1 MSDSITS
8 ATPAAASQ
16 AERITTI
23 SRVRSIIRRPSILL
37 GIILLALL
45 SILVVVPLGR
55 LLTETL
61 TTDGQTAWSQVLTGR
76 LAQNLFWEPLANTL
90 AISAVV
96 AVGTVLVGGAL
107 AWIVVMTDTPGR
119 RLIGAL
125 ASIPLALPSFA
136 IALAWETIFRN
147 DLIGGRVGLLQS
159 LGVPI
164 PDWLAWGFVPIAA
177 TLIAQGFAF
186 AFVLISAALATV
198 NTELWEA
205 AEMTGAPRR
214 RILRDI
220 ILPIV
225 FPAVVSSGLLAFA
238 EAVSNFAAPALLGLP
253 VRFHTIST
261 RLYGSISTGQVER
274 GYVLAILLIVIAAA
288 ILWVSTRLTSGR
300 RSFATITGKGGR
312 RTILRSGA
320 LRRPLCVIAVI
331 FLIATTVVPLLALLA
346 SSFARRTNDLTNGLT
361 DHFWLGASD
370 PAFAQGQEGVLRN
383 PQVVDAALNTLV
395 LGLLA
400 ALAAT
405 VLGLAIGYVIARS
418 KAKPLSG
425 AIGVL
430 SYLPF
435 LIPGVAFGAIYIAQ
449 FGTPMGPMP
458 ALYGTFLLLVIASAI
473 YNLPFAAQAGRTA
486 VGQISG
492 ELEEAAI
499 MTGASFPRRLID
511 IFVPLS
517 ARGLIAGALLVFVN
531 TVRELALV
539 VLLAPLTLPL
549 LSIITFRYASDGFAQ
564 FANAITVIIVL
575 ICVVATLAA
584 RRLQGASQ
592 PWSER

>member
-1 MSDSITS
+1 
-8 ATPAAASQ
+8 
-16 AERITTI
+16 
-23 SRVRSIIRRPSILL
+23 
-37 GIILLALL
+37 
-45 SILVVVPLGR
+45 
-55 LLTETL
+55 
-61 TTDGQTAWSQVLTGR
+61 
-76 LAQNLFWEPLANTL
+76 
-90 AISAVV
+90 
-96 AVGTVLVGGAL
+96 
-107 AWIVVMTDTPGR
+107 
-119 RLIGAL
+119 
-125 ASIPLALPSFA
+125 
-136 IALAWETIFRN
+136 
-147 DLIGGRVGLLQS
+147 
-159 LGVPI
+159 
-164 PDWLAWGFVPIAA
+164 VPIAA

-205 AEMTGAPRR
+205 AEMTGASRR
-214 RILRDI
+214 HILRDI

-238 EAVSNFAAPALLGLP
+238 ESVSNFAAPALLGLP

-288 ILWVSTRLTSGR
+288 LLWVSTRVTSGR
-300 RSFATITGKGGR
+300 RSFATITGKGGH
-312 RTILRSGA
+312 RTILRLGA
-320 LRRPLCVIAVI
+320 LRWPLCVTAVV
-331 FLIATTVVPLLALLA
+331 FLIMTTVLPLLALLV
-346 SSFARRTNDLTNGLT
+346 SSFARRTNALNGGLT
-361 DHFWLGASD
+361 SHFWLGASD

-383 PQVVDAALNTLV
+383 PQVVDAALNTLI
-395 LGLLA
+395 LGVLA

-405 VLGLAIGYVIARS
+405 ALGLAIGYVIARS
-418 KAKPLSG
+418 RMPRLSG
-425 AIGVL
+425 AVGMI

-435 LIPGVAFGAIYIAQ
+435 LIPGVAFGAVYIAQ
-449 FGTPMGPMP
+449 FGTPMGPIP
-458 ALYGTFLLLVIASAI
+458 ALYGTFLLLVLASAI

-499 MTGASFPRRLID
+499 MAGASFPRRLID
-511 IFVPLS
+511 IFVPLAS
-517 ARGLIAGALLVFVN
+517 RGLIAGALLVFVN

-549 LSIITFRYASDGFAQ
+549 LSIITFRYAADGFAQ

-584 RRLQGASQ
+584 RRLQGAAQ